1 MMINKYTLF
10 IIRLW
15 GFVMIL
21 SPLQVYAKSSKDTL
35 DSLQV
40 LQFQVEG
47 VVFEMRRIEGGL
59 FVMGGTAEQHQEVI
73 STDLPTHTV
82 SLDAYYI
89 ASTEVT
95 VSLWKALM
103 PEWYIPDDWNT
114 ANHPITNITWY
125 DCQEFIR
132 RLDSITGLPF
142 RLPTEAEWE
151 FAARGGNASKGY
163 RFAGSNKIEDVGWG
177 FYNAGFKIH
186 RVGCKQPNELGLYDM
201 TGNVSEWCSDWYG
214 RYYLGTEPNPQG
226 ADKGEWKVIRGGSFD
241 NCKDNSYI
249 SRREFSE
256 PYLSTNYCGF
266 RLALTLPN
274 DPSLQAIEEPA
285 IVKKIKIN
293 NLRIK
298 MIYVPAKTP
307 YYISEYPIN
316 QRVWQRVNNLPM
328 VEFGS
333 KVVIDKTDDDWN
345 CFIEKC
351 RKHSRAPLFFA
362 TTDEVNHA
370 ARIGI
375 THIPEMKKNK
385 QHRWKKNTRSIQ
397 RHRRM
402 AQKTQKWA
410 DLIGVEIKTTDDPTL
425 QLYNNQDQ
433 MDRPRWF
440 VLRFSENITKIHT
453 SKLQ

>member
-1 MMINKYTLF
+1 MPQKILLYIVWLGVLF
-10 IIRLW
+10 L
-15 GFVMIL
+15 GQSSQYV
-21 SPLQVYAKSSKDTL
+21 SAKTRSTIL

-40 LQFQVEG
+40 LYFQIGEVKFDMQRVDGG
-47 VVFEMRRIEGGL
+47 VFI
-59 FVMGGTAEQHQEVI
+59 MGGTKEQHREVI
-73 STDLPTHTV
+73 ATDLPTHTV

-89 ASTEVT
+89 GTTEVT
-95 VSLWKALM
+95 QALWKAVM
-103 PEWYIPDDWNT
+103 PEWYVSDEWNT
-114 ANHPITNITWY
+114 PTLPMTDVNWY

-132 RLDSITGLPF
+132 RLDSITGMPF

-151 FAARGGNASKGY
+151 FAARGGNESKGY
-163 RFAGSNKIEDVGWG
+163 RFAGGDVVDEVSWG
-177 FYNAGFKIH
+177 LKNSGFRTH
-186 RVGCKQPNELGLYDM
+186 SVGCKKANELGLYDM

-226 ADKGEWKVIRGGSFD
+226 AKEGEWKVVRGGSFD

-298 MIYVPAKTP
+298 MIYVSAKTP
-307 YYISEYPIN
+307 YYISEHPIN

-345 CFIEKC
+345 CFIEQC

-362 TTDEVNHA
+362 TKDEVNHA
-370 ARIGI
+370 ASIGI